1 MRITALLTGKKN
13 STLKNK
19 NEIKLVGDYIFNYP
33 AKQAKKVKDINFFYT
48 SSDSKV
54 ILNQTKKIVIINIK
68 T

>member
-33 AKQAKKVKDINFFYT
+33 AKQAKKVKDMSN
-48 SSDSKV
+48 SKALGSAPV
-54 ILNQTKKIVIINIK
+54 ISPIGVGQKLTGCS
-68 T
+68 